1 MSRAAVV
8 TEPRTL
14 CGRGRSF
21 ATVSSMTT
29 RGDGA
34 DCRDL
39 DWDGCWNVRDFGG
52 LPMIGGGMTLSGR
65 VVRGDTPDRLSPA
78 GWEALWG
85 FGVRTIIDMRRV
97 DECALDVVRPQ
108 GLDVYRVSWDDYPDQ
123 EWNKR
128 NVPPG
133 LPGSMRA
140 FLRDYPVA
148 IADTARLLVSSAP
161 GAVLVHC
168 AAGRDRTGLFAIVL
182 GALVGVEPQALYDD
196 YRYSF
201 DRLIPLFRELGRQD
215 EIDFFE
221 SEAYADDRR
230 QVLAEAKS
238 VIDELD
244 AAAAR
249 RVLLDGGL
257 TEREIEALHG
267 RVAGG

>member
-1 MSRAAVV
+1 MTSVQARE
-8 TEPRTL
+8 T
-14 CGRGRSF
+14 F
-21 ATVSSMTT
+21 ASVSSMTT

-34 DCRDL
+34 KYRDL

-52 LPMIGGGMTLSGR
+52 LPMAGGGMTRPGR
-65 VVRGDTPDRLSPA
+65 VVRGDSPDRLSPA
-78 GWEALWG
+78 GWESLWG

-97 DECALDVVRPQ
+97 DECVSDVVRPQ
-108 GLDVYRVSWDDYPDQ
+108 GLDVYRVSWDEYPDQ
-123 EWNKR
+123 EWNER

-148 IADTARLLVSSAP
+148 IADTARLLVGSAP

-168 AAGRDRTGLFAIVL
+168 AGGRDRTGLFTIVL
-182 GALVGVEPQALYDD
+182 GALVGVEAQALFDD
-196 YRYSF
+196 YRYSLE
-201 DRLIPLFRELGRQD
+201 RLVPLARELGRQD
-215 EIDFFE
+215 EIDFLE
-221 SEAYADDRR
+221 SESHAEHRI
-230 QVLAEAKS
+230 QVLNEVRS

-257 TEREIEALHG
+257 ADREIDALRA
-267 RVAGG
+267 RVAGSLTAG

>member
-1 MSRAAVV
+1 MMPVPARE
-8 TEPRTL
+8 T
-14 CGRGRSF
+14 F
-21 ATVSSMTT
+21 ASVSSMTT
-29 RGDGA
+29 RGGGA
-34 DCRDL
+34 DRRDL
-39 DWDGCWNVRDFGG
+39 NWDGCWNVRDFGG
-52 LPMIGGGMTLSGR
+52 LPLAGGGTTRPGR
-65 VVRGDTPDRLSPA
+65 VVRGDSPDRLSPA

-85 FGVRTIIDMRRV
+85 FGVRTVIDMRRV
-97 DECALDVVRPQ
+97 DECASDVVRPQ
-108 GLDVYRVSWDDYPDQ
+108 GLGVHRVSWDEYPDQ
-123 EWNKR
+123 EWNTR

-148 IADTARLLVSSAP
+148 IADTARLLVGSAP

-230 QVLAEAKS
+230 QVLAEARS

-249 RVLLDGGL
+249 RVLSDGGL